1 MEQRLWIVSRQVGVP
16 ERLRVLKRE
25 VCVLDCGVWGKK
37 ERKQEAKRGS
47 DKLGEDERVKRLE
60 VLMCL

>member
-1 MEQRLWIVSRQVGVP
+1 MSVDRLVFQRDEEMR
-16 ERLRVLKRE
+16 RLRVLKRE
-25 VCVLDCGVWGKK
+25 VCVLDCVVWGKK
-37 ERKQEAKRGS
+37 ERKQEAKRRS